1 MLVIEGYCLKYGDTI
16 CSHPP
21 VVKGAMM
28 RNPND
33 GKIYAT
39 RSNIPVY
46 INKEYARLPE
56 YHPYAY
62 AFIFRRK
69 THI

>member
-1 MLVIEGYCLKYGDTI
+1 MREMYSKMAESGGEMMLVVQGYILKYGDTI

-39 RSNIPVY
+39 RSNVTFY
-46 INKEYARLPE
+46 INKE
-56 YHPYAY
+56 
-62 AFIFRRK
+62 
-69 THI
+69 